1 MIITVTTLLSS
12 AKLVIG
18 IHKLQSNKKYN
29 RSDALEGRSQKGQA
43 EVESQRSEEQKNE
56 EGICSFLHSS
66 ILIWGNGLK
75 PYGAWAFIHVGRGPV
90 AQ

>member
-12 AKLVIG
+12 AKLLIG
-18 IHKLQSNKKYN
+18 RHQLQSNKKYKRN
-29 RSDALEGRSQKGQA
+29 DALEERNKKGSA

-56 EGICSFLHSS
+56 KGIFSFLHSS
-66 ILIWGNGLK
+66 ILIWGDGLK
-75 PYGAWAFIHVGRGPV
+75 YMGRGPI